1 MGRGM
6 RRTCRIAGFAA
17 GILAVLL
24 LCLQLVLN
32 SRWMAGKVEGAA
44 ASVVKGEIRWS
55 RLHFSVLTSF
65 PRLGFQLDSLSI
77 TYPHGTFDR
86 FDGVGMPGSLL
97 AAGRSEDADT
107 LMSAGRISAAVNL
120 WRIFGGK
127 VRLHHLDIHHPRIFY
142 HKYDTLS
149 ANTAVFEGDD
159 PEDVPDT
166 TAAGSKGLWLPW
178 ISVGRIRI
186 CDNPYVVY
194 TSQADT
200 VYASLAFDE
209 FRMKTAFRVKKDIL
223 ASKLRNTSLSLD
235 SLLLSGRLPADTL
248 RLALDRFELGAP
260 RTNVIRLGLDA
271 RALLVPAGIGR
282 LEVPA
287 SLDTRFAF
295 RKTRKGMSLDLH
307 HLDAD
312 VAYVPLRSTGK
323 FFLGDDGLTMKASA
337 LVDDCSLGQV
347 LSQYGEN
354 FSDKAHDFRT
364 DAHMTLA
371 VRADGT
377 LSEDGWPEVEASLDI
392 PSSRVE
398 YLPKNLRAKL
408 DLGLSAGATPE
419 RKVSA
424 EVRRFAF
431 NTGGLELKISGDG
444 SDILGDD
451 ALVAGR
457 LNADAVLDSLVRL
470 LPKDVNL
477 KAGGHINLGLNARTK
492 LSELADYNFA
502 ETFIRGALNGERVF
516 VDMPSNGLYAFLERP
531 DIKLDSNAGSL
542 TLSAAADS
550 LALKSGESLDLRI
563 KEMYNVAD
571 IDKVSVD
578 GHMVP
583 RLSFSTDERFM
594 RLRSGSSRVGVV
606 GTHVALEAYR
616 HHRRPA
622 SRRKAFLDSLQR
634 VYPGVPRDSLFV
646 RAFGHRPKDDFAS
659 KDIKVSLDSSVVALL
674 NQWHPGGLVSVERA
688 WVRTPALPLR
698 TSLNSLDIALDDDN
712 ASLASFDLS
721 CGSSDVG
728 MKGGFGGFR
737 RFIRGRGPLEFDFTI
752 NSERLNVNEL
762 LYAMQQGK
770 NITDV
775 ESDDDESFLLDSLES
790 AKHLPDTAMRA
801 FVVPRNLRGSVAV
814 HAGKVNWSDLEISPA
829 SAVISVR
836 DRCLKVSDMN
846 VATNVGAIKLDAF
859 YASRKMDDIAAGLD
873 MKLLDMSAYDIIHM
887 LPSVDAMMPAL
898 KSFQGKFNCD
908 LSVTTQLDTN
918 MNVLV
923 PTLNGLVRVSGEDLY
938 VEDAGSFRKITR
950 LLMFRNKN
958 IGEIHDLSV
967 DAVIRDSRLEVYPF
981 ILGVDRYKLA
991 LMGTQYVNGKLRYN
1005 VSVMKSIL
1013 PFRFGIN
1020 IHGNLDRWRFSLGR
1034 SKYRNGR
1041 VPSFSAD
1048 LDTMQ
1053 INIADAIRGIY
1064 GKGVQNAMQQATL
1077 ENRRLAAAKV
1087 MQNYSDNV
1095 SDALLSKEEFEQLDS
1110 LFFSVDIEER
1120 DVEVQAEVDRILEES
1135 MDNTSKLQKE
1145 WEKEHPWAAQAI
1157 TRAER
1162 RRIARE
1168 QRKAAA
1174 AARKGIEQE

>member
-1 MGRGM
+1 M

-17 GILAVLL
+17 GILAVIL
-24 LCLQLVLN
+24 LCLQLTLN
-32 SRWMAGKVEGAA
+32 SRWMAGKLEGAA
-44 ASVVKGEIRWS
+44 ASAVKGEIRWS
-55 RLHFSVLTSF
+55 RLHFSVLGSF
-65 PRLGFQLDSLSI
+65 PRLGVELDSLSI
-77 TYPHGTFDR
+77 TYPHGMFSGYDSA
-86 FDGVGMPGSLL
+86 GMPGSLL
-97 AAGRSEDADT
+97 SAGRSEEADT
-107 LMSAGRISAAVNL
+107 LVSAGRISAAVNL
-120 WRIFGGK
+120 WRLFGAR
-127 VRLHHLDIHHPRIFY
+127 VRLHHLDIHHPRVFY
-142 HKYDTLS
+142 HKYDTLA
-149 ANTAVFEGDD
+149 ANTDVFGEDD
-159 PEDVPDT
+159 PEELPDT
-166 TAAGSKGLWLPW
+166 ASAGSNGFWLPW
-178 ISVGRIRI
+178 ISAGRIRI
-186 CDNPYVVY
+186 CDRPYLVY

-200 VYASLAFDE
+200 VYASLVFDE
-209 FRMKTAFRVKKDIL
+209 FRMKADLRVKKDVL
-223 ASKLRNTSLSLD
+223 ASKLRNASLGLD

-248 RLALDRFELGAP
+248 RLALDRLELGAP
-260 RTNVIRLGLDA
+260 RTNVVRLGLDA
-271 RALLVPAGIGR
+271 RALMVTSGIGR
-282 LEVPA
+282 MEVPA

-295 RKTRKGMSLDLH
+295 RKTRRGLSLDLH

-312 VAYVPLRSTGK
+312 VAYVPLRSAGK
-323 FFLGDDGLTMKASA
+323 FLLRDDGLEMKASA
-337 LVDDCSLGQV
+337 SVDDCSLGQV
-347 LSQYGEN
+347 LERYGEN
-354 FSDKAHDFRT
+354 FSDKARDFRT
-364 DAHMTLA
+364 DARLNFA
-371 VRADGT
+371 VKADGT
-377 LSEDGWPEVEASLDI
+377 LSEDSWPEFEASLDI
-392 PSSRVE
+392 PSSRVD
-398 YLPKNLRAKL
+398 YLPKKLRASV
-408 DLGLSAGATPE
+408 DFGLSAGATPD

-431 NTGGLELKISGDG
+431 NTGGLDIKLSGDG

-451 ALVAGR
+451 ALVGGR

-470 LPKDVNL
+470 LPKDVAL
-477 KAGGHINLGLNARTK
+477 KAGGHVNLGLNARTK

-502 ETFIRGALNGERVF
+502 QTFIRGALNGEKVF
-516 VDMPSNGLYAFLERP
+516 VDMPSGGLYAFLDRP
-531 DIKLDSNAGSL
+531 DIRLDSNAGSL

-550 LALKSGESLDLRI
+550 VALKSGDGLDLRI

-594 RLRSGSSRVGVV
+594 RLRTGSTRMGVA

-622 SRRKAFLDSLQR
+622 SRRRQLLDSLQR

-646 RAFGHRPKDDFAS
+646 RAFGQRPKDDFAS

-688 WVRTPALPLR
+688 WMRSPALPLR

-712 ASLASFDLS
+712 ASLASFELS

-737 RFIRGRGPLEFDFTI
+737 RFIRGRGPLEFDFII

-762 LYAMQQGK
+762 LYAIQQGK
-770 NITDV
+770 TIADV
-775 ESDDDESFLLDSLES
+775 ESDDDESFLLDSLDS
-790 AKHLPDTAMRA
+790 AKHLPDSAMRA

-814 HAGKVNWSDLEISPA
+814 NAGRVNWSDLEISPA

-846 VATNVGAIKLDAF
+846 VATNVGAVKLDAF
-859 YASRKMDDIAAGLD
+859 YASRKLDDIAAGLD

-898 KSFQGKFNCD
+898 KSFQGRFNCD

-918 MNVLV
+918 MNVLI
-923 PTLNGLVRVSGEDLY
+923 PTLNGLVRVSGEDLF

-991 LMGTQYVNGKLRYN
+991 LMGTQYVNGKMRYN
-1005 VSVMKSIL
+1005 ISVMKSIL

-1053 INIADAIRGIY
+1053 INLADAIRGIY
-1064 GKGVQNAMQQATL
+1064 GRGVSNAMQQAAL

-1095 SDALLSKEEFEQLDS
+1095 SDALLSREEFEQLDS
-1110 LFFSVDIEER
+1110 LFFSVDMEES
-1120 DVEVQAEVDRILEES
+1120 DAEVQAEVDRILAES
-1135 MDNTSKLQKE
+1135 MDNTARLQQE
-1145 WEKEHPWAAQAI
+1145 WEKEHPWAAKAL
-1157 TRAER
+1157 TRAEKR
-1162 RRIARE
+1162 KLARE
-1168 QRKAAA
+1168 RRKSEAG
-1174 AARKGIEQE
+1174 KNELKSE

>member
-1 MGRGM
+1 MGRGLL
-6 RRTCRIAGFAA
+6 RTCRIAGFAA

-24 LCLQLVLN
+24 LCLQLTLN
-32 SRWMAGKVEGAA
+32 SRWMAGKLDAAA
-44 ASVVKGEIRWS
+44 ASAVRGELRWS
-55 RLHFSVLTSF
+55 RLHFSVLGSF

-77 TYPHGTFDR
+77 TYPHGMFGNFDS
-86 FDGVGMPGSLL
+86 VGMPGSLL
-97 AAGRSEDADT
+97 SAGRSEEADT
-107 LMSAGRISAAVNL
+107 LLSAGRISAAVNL
-120 WRIFGGK
+120 WRLLGGR
-127 VRLHHLDIHHPRIFY
+127 VRLHHLDILHPRIFY
-142 HKYDTLS
+142 HKYDTVS
-149 ANTAVFEGDD
+149 ANTAVFDSAE
-159 PEDVPDT
+159 PEALTDT
-166 TAAGSKGLWLPW
+166 VYAGSKGFWLPW
-178 ISVGRIRI
+178 ISVGRVRI
-186 CDNPYVVY
+186 CDRPYLVY

-209 FRMKTAFRVKKDIL
+209 FRMKAAVRMKKDKL
-223 ASKLRNTSLSLD
+223 ASKIRKTSVRLD
-235 SLLLSGRLPADTL
+235 SLLLAGRLPADTL
-248 RLALDRFELGAP
+248 SLALDKLELGAP
-260 RTNVIRLGLDA
+260 RTNVVQLGLDA
-271 RALLVPAGIGR
+271 KALLVPAGIGH

-295 RKTRKGMSLDLH
+295 RKTRRGLSLELH

-312 VAYVPLRSTGK
+312 VAYVPLRSAGK
-323 FFLGDDGLTMKASA
+323 FFLGDDGLKLKASA
-337 LVDDCSLGQV
+337 SVDDCSLGQV
-347 LSQYGEN
+347 LEQYGEN
-354 FSDKAHDFRT
+354 ISDRAHDFRT
-364 DAHMTLA
+364 DARLNLS
-371 VRADGT
+371 VKADGM
-377 LSEDGWPEVEASLDI
+377 LSEDSWPEVEASLDI
-392 PSSRVE
+392 PFSRVD
-398 YLPKNLRAKL
+398 YLPKKLRAKL
-408 DLGLSAGATPE
+408 DLGLSAGVTPD

-431 NTGGLELKISGDG
+431 NTGGLALKLSGDG

-451 ALVAGR
+451 ALVAAK

-470 LPKDVNL
+470 LPEDAGLN
-477 KAGGHINLGLNARTK
+477 AGGHLVLGLNARTK
-492 LSELADYNFA
+492 LSELTDYNFA
-502 ETFIRGALNGERVF
+502 QTVIRAALNGDKVF
-516 VDMPSNGLYAFLERP
+516 VDMPSGGLHAFLEKP
-531 DIKLDSNAGSL
+531 DVKLDSNAGSL

-550 LALKSGESLDLRI
+550 VALKSGEGLDLRI

-571 IDKVSVD
+571 IDKISVD

-583 RLSFSTDERFM
+583 RLSFSTDERFL
-594 RLRSGSSRVGVV
+594 RLRSGSTRIGVA
-606 GTHVALEAYR
+606 GTHIALEAYR

-622 SRRKAFLDSLQR
+622 SRRKALLDSLQR
-634 VYPGVPRDSLFV
+634 VYPGVPRDSLFI

-659 KDIKVSLDSSVVALL
+659 KDIKVTLDSSVVALL

-688 WVRTPALPLR
+688 WMRSPALPLR

-712 ASLASFDLS
+712 ASLASFELS

-737 RFIRGRGPLEFDFTI
+737 RFIRGRGPLEFDFVI

-770 NITDV
+770 SISAV

-801 FVVPRNLRGSVAV
+801 FIVPRNLRGSVAV
-814 HAGKVNWSDLEISPA
+814 NAGRVNWSDLEISPA

-836 DRCLKVSDMN
+836 DRCLKVSDLN
-846 VATNVGAIKLDAF
+846 VNSNVGAIKLDAF
-859 YASRKMDDIAAGLD
+859 YASRKLDDIAAGLD

-918 MNVLV
+918 MNVLI
-923 PTLNGLVRVSGEDLY
+923 PTLNGLVRVNGEDLF

-950 LLMFRNKN
+950 LLMFRNRN
-958 IGEIHDLSV
+958 IGEIRDLSV
-967 DAVIRDSRLEVYPF
+967 DAVIRDSKVEVYPF

-991 LMGTQYVNGKLRYN
+991 LMGTQHMNGKMRYN

-1053 INIADAIRGIY
+1053 INLADAIRGIF
-1064 GKGVQNAMQQATL
+1064 GKGVQNAMQQASL

-1095 SDALLSKEEFEQLDS
+1095 SDALLSREEFEQLDS
-1110 LFFSVDIEER
+1110 LVFSVDMEEQ
-1120 DVEVQAEVDRILEES
+1120 DAAVQEEVDRVLAES
-1135 MDNTSKLQKE
+1135 MDNTAKLQQE
-1145 WEKEHPWAAQAI
+1145 WEKEHPWAVEAI

-1162 RRIARE
+1162 RKLARE
-1168 QRKAAA
+1168 RRKSNVFL
-1174 AARKGIEQE
+1174 